1 MRSTKS
7 RSQLNKVK
15 RNKLIVIQHEKLK
28 MNARTTPG
36 SYPWE
41 IIRVDLNPVLQT
53 QALNPLEL
61 FQVISD
67 QRETL
72 TSRMPSNMQI
82 VHAYG

>member
-1 MRSTKS
+1 MRPTKS

-36 SYPWE
+36 SHPWE
-41 IIRVDLNPVLQT
+41 IIRVNLNPVLQT

-61 FQVISD
+61 FQVIGD
-67 QRETL
+67 QREAF
-72 TSRMPSNMQI
+72 TSRMPGNMQI
-82 VHAYG
+82 VNAYG